1 MTWIS
6 RLSGVLGRSCKEG
19 AALRIVVHA
28 SGEALS
34 SIRRTV
40 SEWLDSVSLTP
51 ERSFDLTLAV
61 NEAASNVVAHA
72 YENGSG
78 TVQIDGDV
86 VEGLVEIR
94 IRDTGRWRADG
105 VTEGGRGYQMM
116 QALVDSVEVS
126 STVSGTEV
134 LLRQG
139 AS

>member
-1 MTWIS
+1 MTKIS
-6 RLSGVLGRSCKEG
+6 RPQPGVVVQLKGE
-19 AALRIVVHA
+19 AALRIVVDA
-28 SGEALS
+28 DKEALS
-34 SIRRTV
+34 SIRGAV

-51 ERSFDLTLAV
+51 ERSFDLMLAV

-86 VEGLVEIR
+86 VDGSVVIR
-94 IRDTGRWRADG
+94 VRDTGRWRAG
-105 VTEGGRGYQMM
+105 RVTEGGRGYPMM

-134 LLRQG
+134 VLRQG
-139 AS
+139 R